1 MAVVGEASI
10 IIRPITAGFGSAV
23 QKDLDKMGGLAGK
36 AGSRAG
42 KQYGGAFGKAFGP
55 AGANIFKND
64 FLKRVESTGKAF
76 ANAQRAGMA
85 LGTALSVLVSAVGSV
100 LTAVVSLGA
109 SVAAAIPSIAA
120 LGGAL
125 ISVGVG
131 AIAAKLALGGVGAA
145 LSKYLKAQK
154 QGAKDTTAAQD
165 RVDDAYRR
173 FGEVV
178 ESNKEA
184 ILEADK
190 EIAESKKDATEAQRE
205 YNLAL
210 EEANET
216 LQQLGFDAEDAALAE
231 KKAALEL
238 EKARETLQ
246 RAQDLPPNSRA
257 RKEAE
262 LAYAEAELNL
272 RKAKDRNG
280 DLAKE
285 QERLAKT
292 GPEGVEAVIEAS
304 QRLADANQNVLDA
317 EDAKN
322 KKIIDGARKEADA
335 LREIERAER
344 DLKKAKEGG
353 IDDPLEG
360 LNEFQKDFV
369 KFLAGLKPKIDE
381 IKKAASE
388 AFLPKLTTAIQ
399 LLADKAFPIITTG
412 VGQVGDALGNASIE
426 IAKAITESGNLKDLA
441 TLFENSATNIEILGR
456 IIGNVWGIFLSV
468 AKAIQP
474 LTERFLKF
482 LEGATKKYEEY
493 LDTPAG
499 AKALEDFFNTAG
511 DVAAEIGQVFKEA
524 FGALGVIIK
533 ANVGPG
539 TGGQF
544 LLDWLEGSLKGFKD
558 FGKTIEGQKELKE
571 FFLNSSKNAASA
583 LEAIG
588 GFFKEILKAGADP
601 NVGKAFE
608 ILKGG
613 TDAFGSILTKSNEAG
628 PALATLFVN
637 ILKIIDL
644 LTDSGQLKTFFDTLN
659 VAATAVKNI
668 LENDFVAAVMKVLGP
683 IAGFALA
690 MGGLKIVFFAL
701 GRYLAFIFIT
711 TFNVLA
717 GAVTVLTTV
726 FGILRTAV
734 TLMSTAFAK
743 LTTVLLANPIALIV
757 LAIVALVAI
766 FVTLYKKNEAFR
778 EIVDKVFTF
787 VKNFIGEAID
797 AVVGYFKMLAE
808 VGAKVWDFILDALK
822 LVWGFVE
829 DYFKAIFGFWKAIV
843 EIIIGIGLIIWDF
856 LFDKI
861 KAVWELVS
869 GWWNNTILPFITGI
883 VTKVAEFGAK
893 IWNWIYD
900 KISAVWTT
908 VSGFFTNTIFPF
920 VGTIVTTV
928 KTKAGAIWDFISG
941 GISAI
946 WGKVTGYF
954 TDTIYPFISGIGAK
968 IAGFAKGMWDGLK
981 NGLESVVNFIIR
993 GVNLIIKG
1001 INLLIKA
1008 ANAVKIG
1015 DDIKEIRDILPVN
1028 FAKGGIVPATPG
1040 GVLARIG
1047 EAGRAERVE
1056 PLDPDGLSKRDKAMI
1071 QMLSGGAGGGTT
1083 INVYPSQGMNE
1094 SELAEIVSRKI
1105 AFAMRKGAA

>member
-10 IIRPITAGFGSAV
+10 IIRPITAGFAGAV
-23 QKDLDKMGGLAGK
+23 KKDLDRVGGLAGG

-42 KQYGGAFGKAFGP
+42 KQFGGAFGKAFGP
-55 AGANIFKND
+55 TGRNIFSND
-64 FLKRVESTGKAF
+64 QIGKAMATGKAF
-76 ANAQRAGMA
+76 SALQRSGMTLQTAFSALAGGA
-85 LGTALSVLVSAVGSV
+85 GAVIS
-100 LTAVVSLGA
+100 AVVSLGA
-109 SVAAAIPSIAA
+109 SAAAAAPSLLV
-120 LGGAL
+120 LG
-125 ISVGVG
+125 SVLVSVAVG

-154 QGAKDTTAAQD
+154 KGAKDTTAADD
-165 RVDDAYRR
+165 RIEDAYRR
-173 FGEVV
+173 RLEVI
-178 ESNKEA
+178 ERNKEA
-184 ILEADK
+184 ILEADA
-190 EIAESKKDATEAQRE
+190 EIAKATKEVEEAQLD
-205 YNLAL
+205 YNKAL

-238 EKARETLQ
+238 EKAREGLQ

-292 GPEGVEAVIEAS
+292 GPAGVEGVIKAS
-304 QRLADANQNVLDA
+304 EKLADAAAAVEDA
-317 EDAKN
+317 EMAKN
-322 KKIIDGARKEADA
+322 KTIIEGARAQADA
-335 LREIERAER
+335 QRELDRAKR
-344 DLKKAKEGG
+344 DKKKSAAE
-353 IDDPLEG
+353 DDPLEG
-360 LNEFQKDFV
+360 LNESQKEFV
-369 KFLAGLKPKIDE
+369 KFLASLKPKIDE
-381 IKKAASE
+381 IKKAASD
-388 AFLPKLTTAIQ
+388 AFLPKLTEAIQ
-399 LLADKAFPIITTG
+399 LLADKAFPIITVG

-441 TLFENSATNIEILGR
+441 TLFENSAKNIESLGR
-456 IIGNVWGIFLSV
+456 IIGSVYGIFLSY
-468 AKAIQP
+468 AQALQP

-493 LDTPAG
+493 LDTPEG

-539 TGGQF
+539 SGGQF
-544 LLDWLEGSLKGFKD
+544 LLDWLESSLKGFKD
-558 FGKTIEGQKELKE
+558 FGKTVEGQKELKE

-583 LEAIG
+583 LGAVG
-588 GFFKEILKAGADP
+588 AFFKEILIAGADP
-601 NVGKAFE
+601 NVGKAFD

-613 TDAFGSILTKSNEAG
+613 SDAFGSILKKSNEAA
-628 PALATLFVN
+628 PSLATLVVN
-637 ILKIIDL
+637 IIKIVDL
-644 LTDSGQLKTFFDTLN
+644 LTDSGQMKTFFDTLN
-659 VAATAVKNI
+659 VAATIVRKI
-668 LENDFVAAVMKVLGP
+668 LENDVVQAIAKVLGP
-683 IAGFALA
+683 ITGFL
-690 MGGLKIVFFAL
+690 
-701 GRYLAFIFIT
+701 LAFGLIKIILIAVGNFILYVLILAFNTLATIFKVVSTAVKIFI
-711 TFNVLA
+711 
-717 GAVTVLTTV
+717 GV
-726 FGILRTAV
+726 FRAL
-734 TLMSTAFAK
+734 STA
-743 LTTVLLANPIALIV
+743 LMANPIGAIIL
-757 LAIVALVAI
+757 LIVALVAI
-766 FVTLYKKNEAFR
+766 FVLLYKKNEAFR

-787 VKNFIGEAID
+787 VKNFIGDAID
-797 AVVGYFKMLAE
+797 VVIGIFEKLAE
-808 VGAKVWDFILDALK
+808 IGAKVWDFILDALK
-822 LVWGFVE
+822 LVWSLVE
-829 DYFKAIFGFWKAIV
+829 GYFKLVFGFWKAIV

-869 GWWNNTILPFITGI
+869 GWWNDTILPFITAI

-908 VSGFFTNTIFPF
+908 VSGFFTTTIYPF
-920 VGTIVTTV
+920 VSNIVKNV
-928 KTKAGAIWDFISG
+928 KDKAGAIWDFISG
-941 GISAI
+941 GISTI

-954 TDTIYPFISGIGAK
+954 TNTIYPFISGIGAK
-968 IAGFAKGMWDGLK
+968 IAGLAKGMWDGLK
-981 NGLESVVNFIIR
+981 SGLESVVNFIIR

-1015 DDIKEIRDILPVN
+1015 DDIKEIKDILPVN
-1028 FAKGGIVPATPG
+1028 FAQGGIVPATPG

-1071 QMLSGGAGGGTT
+1071 QLLSGGAGGGTT

>member
-10 IIRPITAGFGSAV
+10 IIRPITTGFAGAV
-23 QKDLDKMGGLAGK
+23 KKDLDRVGGLAGS

-42 KQYGGAFGKAFGP
+42 KQFGGAFGKAFGP
-55 AGANIFKND
+55 NGAGIFSND
-64 FLKRVESTGKAF
+64 QIARAMSASKAF
-76 ANAQRAGMA
+76 GSLQRSGMT
-85 LGTALSVLVSAVGSV
+85 LQTTLSVLASGIGSV
-100 LTAVVSLGA
+100 ITAAVSLGA
-109 SVAAAIPSIAA
+109 SVAAAIPSVLA
-120 LGGAL
+120 LGSAL
-125 ISVGVG
+125 VSAGVG
-131 AIAAKLALGGVGAA
+131 AITAKLALGGVGAA

-154 QGAKDTTAAQD
+154 TGAKDTTAAQD

-184 ILEADK
+184 ILDANK
-190 EIAESKKDATEAQRE
+190 EITESTKDAEEAQRE

-210 EEANET
+210 EKANET

-231 KKAALEL
+231 RKAALEL

-285 QERLAKT
+285 QNRLAKT

-304 QRLADANQNVLDA
+304 QRLADANEKVLDA

-322 KKIIDGARKEADA
+322 KKIIEGARKEADA
-335 LREIERAER
+335 KREIERAER
-344 DLKKAKEGG
+344 DLKKAKDGG
-353 IDDPLEG
+353 VDDPLAG
-360 LNEFQKDFV
+360 LNESQKDFV
-369 KFLAGLKPKIDE
+369 KFLATLKPKVDE
-381 IKKAASE
+381 IKKAASD
-388 AFLPKLTTAIQ
+388 AFLPKLTEGITLVA
-399 LLADKAFPIITTG
+399 KEAFPVIETG
-412 VGQVGDALGNASIE
+412 VAKVGDALGDASIS
-426 IAKAITESGNLKDLA
+426 IAKAITDAGNLKDLA
-441 TLFENSATNIEILGR
+441 TVFENSATNIRTLGD
-456 IIGNVWGIFLSV
+456 IVGNVYGIILSTLV
-468 AKAIQP
+468 ALQP
-474 LTERFLKF
+474 VTEKF
-482 LEGATKKYEEY
+482 LGWLEKVTEDFETS
-493 LDTPAG
+493 LDTEEG
-499 AKALEDFFNTAG
+499 KKKLEEFFNTAG
-511 DVAAEIGQVFKEA
+511 EVAAEIGEVFKEA
-524 FGALGVIIK
+524 FGALGVVIK

-544 LLDWLEGSLKGFKD
+544 LLDWLEDSLKAFKD
-558 FGKTIEGQKELKE
+558 FGKTVEGQKELKD
-571 FFLNSSKNAASA
+571 FFLNSSKNATSA
-583 LEAIG
+583 LEAVG

-601 NVGKAFE
+601 NVGKSFE

-613 TDAFGSILTKSNEAG
+613 TDAFGSILEKSNAAG
-628 PALATLFVN
+628 PALASLVVN
-637 ILKIIDL
+637 IIKIIDL
-644 LTDSGQLKTFFDTLN
+644 VTDSGQMQTFFETLN
-659 VAATAVKNI
+659 VAATVLRKI
-668 LENDFVAAVMKVLGP
+668 LENDVVQAIAKVLGP
-683 IAGFALA
+683 ITGFL
-690 MGGLKIVFFAL
+690 
-701 GRYLAFIFIT
+701 LAFGLIKAILIAAAYVIGGILIAAFNALVTIFGILST
-711 TFNVLA
+711 
-717 GAVTVLTTV
+717 AVKVFTTV
-726 FGILRTAV
+726 FRL
-734 TLMSTAFAK
+734 LSTA
-743 LTTVLLANPIALIV
+743 LMANPIGAIV

-766 FVTLYKKNEAFR
+766 FVVLYKKNEAFR

-808 VGAKVWDFILDALK
+808 IGAKVWDFILDALK
-822 LVWGFVE
+822 FVWGLVE
-829 DYFKAIFGFWKAIV
+829 GYFKLVFGFWKAIV
-843 EIIIGIGLIIWDF
+843 ETIIGLGLIIWDF

-869 GWWNNTILPFITGI
+869 GWWNDTILPFITEI

-893 IWNWIYD
+893 IWSWIYD
-900 KISAVWTT
+900 KIMAVWTT
-908 VSGFFTNTIFPF
+908 VKGFWDTTIYPF
-920 VGTIVTTV
+920 VSGIVSTV

-941 GISAI
+941 TISGV
-946 WGKVTGYF
+946 WTKVTDFF
-954 TDTIYPFISGIGAK
+954 TKTIYPFISGIGAK

-1015 DDIKEIRDILPVN
+1015 DDIKEIKDILPVN

-1040 GVLARIG
+1040 GMLARIG

-1071 QMLSGGAGGGTT
+1071 QLLSGGGAGGGTT

>member
-1 MAVVGEASI
+1 VAVVGEASI
-10 IIRPITAGFGSAV
+10 IIRPITTGFAGAV
-23 QKDLDKMGGLAGK
+23 KKDLDRVGGLAGS
-36 AGSRAG
+36 AGARAG
-42 KQYGGAFGKAFGP
+42 KQFGGAFGKAFGP
-55 AGANIFKND
+55 NGAGIFSND
-64 FLKRVESTGKAF
+64 QIAKAMSASKAF
-76 ANAQRAGMA
+76 GSLQRTGMT
-85 LGTALSVLVSAVGSV
+85 LQTTLSVLASGLGSV
-100 LTAVVSLGA
+100 ITAAVSLGA
-109 SVAAAIPSIAA
+109 SFAAAIPSVAA
-120 LGGAL
+120 LGAAL
-125 ISVGVG
+125 VSVGIG
-131 AIAAKLALGGVGAA
+131 AITAKLALGGVGAA

-154 QGAKDTTAAQD
+154 KGAKDTTAAQD

-184 ILEADK
+184 IVEANK
-190 EIAESKKDATEAQRE
+190 EIVESTKDATEAQRE
-205 YNLAL
+205 YDLAL
-210 EEANET
+210 EKASET
-216 LQQLGFDAEDAALAE
+216 IQQLGFDAEDAALAE
-231 KKAALEL
+231 KKAGLEL
-238 EKARETLQ
+238 EKAREALQ

-272 RKAKDRNG
+272 RKAKDRNS

-285 QERLAKT
+285 QDRLAKT
-292 GPEGVEAVIEAS
+292 GPEGVEAVVEAS
-304 QRLADANQNVLDA
+304 QRLADANQKVLDA

-335 LREIERAER
+335 KREIERAER

-353 IDDPLEG
+353 ADDPLEG
-360 LNEFQKDFV
+360 LNESQKDFV
-369 KFLAGLKPKIDE
+369 KFLAGLKPKIDA
-381 IKKAASE
+381 IKKAASD

-441 TLFENSATNIEILGR
+441 TLFENAATNIEIIGR
-456 IIGNVWGIFLSV
+456 IIGNVWGIFLSA
-468 AKAIQP
+468 AKAAQP
-474 LTERFLKF
+474 VTERFLKF

-493 LDTPAG
+493 LDTPEG
-499 AKALEDFFNTAG
+499 AKALEDFFTTAG
-511 DVAAEIGQVFKEA
+511 NVAAEIGQVFKEA

-544 LLDWLEGSLKGFKD
+544 LLDWLQDSLKGFKD
-558 FGKTIEGQKELKE
+558 FGKTVEGQKELKD

-583 LEAIG
+583 LEAVG

-601 NVGKAFE
+601 NVGKSFE

-613 TDAFGSILTKSNEAG
+613 TDAFGSILEKSNAAG
-628 PALATLFVN
+628 PALASLVVN
-637 ILKIIDL
+637 IIKIIDL
-644 LTDSGQLKTFFDTLN
+644 VTDSGQMQTFFETLN
-659 VAATAVKNI
+659 VAATVLRKI
-668 LENDFVAAVMKVLGP
+668 LENDVVQAIAKVLGP
-683 IAGFALA
+683 ITGFL
-690 MGGLKIVFFAL
+690 
-701 GRYLAFIFIT
+701 LAFGLIKALFIAAAYVIGGIVIAAFNALVTIFGILST
-711 TFNVLA
+711 
-717 GAVTVLTTV
+717 AVKVFTTV
-726 FGILRTAV
+726 FR
-734 TLMSTAFAK
+734 
-743 LTTVLLANPIALIV
+743 LLSAALVANPIAAVV
-757 LAIVALVAI
+757 LAIVALIAI

-778 EIVDKVFTF
+778 ELVDKVWDAI
-787 VKNFIGEAID
+787 KNAIGAAFEVIKD
-797 AVVGYFKMLAE
+797 IFGKIAE
-808 VGAKVWDFILDALK
+808 IGMKIWDFFLDALK
-822 LVWGFVE
+822 VVWGLVE
-829 DYFKAIFGFWKAIV
+829 GYFKLVFGFWKAIV
-843 EIIIGIGLIIWDF
+843 ETIIGLGLIIWDF

-869 GWWNNTILPFITGI
+869 GWWNETILPFITGI
-883 VTKVAEFGAK
+883 VETVAEFGAM
-893 IWNWIYD
+893 IWDWIYD
-900 KISAVWTT
+900 KIMAVWNTVKGFWDNT
-908 VSGFFTNTIFPF
+908 IYPFVSG
-920 VGTIVTTV
+920 IVKNV
-928 KTKAGAIWDFISG
+928 KDKAGAIWDFISG
-941 GISAI
+941 TISGV
-946 WGKVTGYF
+946 WTKVTDFF
-954 TDTIYPFISGIGAK
+954 TKTIYPFISGIGANISK
-968 IAGFAKGMWDGLK
+968 FAKGMWDGLK

-1015 DDIKEIRDILPVN
+1015 DDIKEIKEILPVN

>member
-85 LGTALSVLVSAVGSV
+85 LGTALSVLVSGVGSV
-100 LTAVVSLGA
+100 LTAIVSLGA
-109 SVAAAIPSIAA
+109 SVAAAIPSVLA
-120 LGGAL
+120 LGSAL
-125 ISVGVG
+125 VSVGVG
-131 AIAAKLALGGVGAA
+131 AITAKLALGGVGAA

-154 QGAKDTTAAQD
+154 KGAKDTTAAQD

-184 ILEADK
+184 IVEANK
-190 EIAESKKDATEAQRE
+190 EIVESTKDATEAQRE
-205 YNLAL
+205 YDLAL
-210 EEANET
+210 EKASET
-216 LQQLGFDAEDAALAE
+216 IQQLGFDAEDAALAE

-272 RKAKDRNG
+272 RKAKDSNS

-285 QERLAKT
+285 QMRLAKT

-335 LREIERAER
+335 KREIQRAER
-344 DLKKAKEGG
+344 DLKKAQEGG

-360 LNEFQKDFV
+360 LNESQKEFV
-369 KFLAGLKPKIDE
+369 KFLASLKPKIDA
-381 IKKAASE
+381 IKKAASD
-388 AFLPKLTTAIQ
+388 AFLPKLTEAIKIV
-399 LLADKAFPIITTG
+399 AKEAFPVIETG
-412 VGQVGDALGNASIE
+412 VGKVGDALGNASIT

-441 TLFENSATNIEILGR
+441 TLFENAATNIELLGR
-456 IIGNVWGIFLSV
+456 IIGNVWGIFLSY
-468 AKAIQP
+468 AKALQP
-474 LTERFLKF
+474 LTERFLKY
-482 LEGATKKYEEY
+482 LDGATKKYEEY
-493 LDTPAG
+493 LDTPEG

-544 LLDWLEGSLKGFKD
+544 LLDWLQDSLKGFKD
-558 FGKTIEGQKELKE
+558 FGKTVEGQKELKE

-583 LEAIG
+583 LESIG

-613 TDAFGSILTKSNEAG
+613 TDAFGSILTKSNAAG
-628 PALATLFVN
+628 PALAELTVN
-637 ILKIIDL
+637 VIKIIDL
-644 LTDSGQLKTFFDTLN
+644 LTDSNQIKTFLDTLN
-659 VAATAVKNI
+659 VAATAVKKV

-690 MGGLKIVFFAL
+690 IGGLKIILFAV
-701 GRYLAFIFIT
+701 GRYMAFVLIT
-711 TFNVLA
+711 TFNFFA

-726 FGILRTAV
+726 FNILRTAV
-734 TLMSTAFAK
+734 TLMTTAFRALSTA
-743 LTTVLLANPIALIV
+743 LLANPIALIV

-766 FVTLYKKNEAFR
+766 FVVLYKKNEAFR

-787 VKNFIGEAID
+787 VKNFIGDAID
-797 AVVGYFKMLAE
+797 VVIGIFKKLAE
-808 VGAKVWDFILDALK
+808 IGEKVWDFFLDALK
-822 LVWGFVE
+822 FVWGLVE
-829 DYFKAIFGFWKAIV
+829 GYFKLVFGFWKAIV
-843 EIIIGIGLIIWDF
+843 ETIIGLGLIIWDF

-869 GWWNNTILPFITGI
+869 GWWNDTILPFITGI

-893 IWNWIYD
+893 IWDWISD
-900 KISAVWTT
+900 KIIAVWTT
-908 VSGFFTNTIFPF
+908 VKGFWDGTIYPF
-920 VGTIVTTV
+920 VSGIVKNV
-928 KTKAGAIWDFISG
+928 KDKAGAIWDFISG
-941 GISAI
+941 GISAA
-946 WGKVTGYF
+946 WNKVSSFF
-954 TDTIYPFISGIGAK
+954 TTTIYPFITGIKAK
-968 IAGFAKGMWDGLK
+968 ITSLATGLWDGLK
-981 NGLESVVNFIIR
+981 SGLSGVVNFIIDR
-993 GVNLIIKG
+993 LNNVIDGLNWAIRQ
-1001 INLLIKA
+1001 
-1008 ANAVKIG
+1008 ANKVKIG
-1015 DDIKEIRDILPVN
+1015 KDIDQLQKIPPIAL
-1028 FAKGGIVPATPG
+1028 AMGGIVPATPG
-1040 GVLARIG
+1040 GMLARIG

-1071 QMLSGGAGGGTT
+1071 QLLSGGAGGGTT

>member
-10 IIRPITAGFGSAV
+10 IIRPITTGFAGAV
-23 QKDLDKMGGLAGK
+23 KKDLDRVGGLAGS
-36 AGSRAG
+36 AGTRAG
-42 KQYGGAFGKAFGP
+42 KTFGGAFGKAFGP
-55 AGANIFKND
+55 TGANIFSND
-64 FLKRVESTGKAF
+64 QIGKALATGKAF
-76 ANAQRAGMA
+76 ASLQRTGMT
-85 LGTALSVLVSAVGSV
+85 LQTTLSVLVSGLGSV
-100 LTAVVSLGA
+100 ITAAVSLGA
-109 SVAAAIPSIAA
+109 SFAAAIPSVAA
-120 LGGAL
+120 LGAAL
-125 ISVGVG
+125 VSVGVG
-131 AIAAKLALGGVGAA
+131 AITAKLALGGVGQA

-154 QGAKDTTAAQD
+154 KGAKDTTAAQD

-184 ILEADK
+184 IVEANK
-190 EIAESKKDATEAQRE
+190 EIVESTKDATEAQRE
-205 YNLAL
+205 YDLAL
-210 EEANET
+210 EKASET
-216 LQQLGFDAEDAALAE
+216 IQQLGFDAEDAALAE
-231 KKAALEL
+231 KKAGLEL
-238 EKARETLQ
+238 EKAREALQ

-285 QERLAKT
+285 QDRLAKT
-292 GPEGVEAVIEAS
+292 GPAGVESVIEAS
-304 QRLADANQNVLDA
+304 QRLADANQKVLDA

-335 LREIERAER
+335 KREIERAER
-344 DLKKAKEGG
+344 DLKKAQEGG
-353 IDDPLEG
+353 AEDPLEG
-360 LNEFQKDFV
+360 LNESQKAFV
-369 KFLAGLKPKIDE
+369 KFLASLKPKIDA
-381 IKKAASE
+381 IKKAASD

-441 TLFENSATNIEILGR
+441 TLFENSAKNIESLGR
-456 IIGNVWGIFLSV
+456 IIGNVWGIFLSA
-468 AKAIQP
+468 AKAAQP
-474 LTERFLKF
+474 LTERFLKY

-493 LDTPAG
+493 LDTPEG

-511 DVAAEIGQVFKEA
+511 DVAKEIGDVFREA

-544 LLDWLEGSLKGFKD
+544 LLDWLEGSLKAFKD
-558 FGKTIEGQKELKE
+558 FGKTVEGQQELKE

-583 LEAIG
+583 LGAVG

-613 TDAFGSILTKSNEAG
+613 TDAFGSILTKSNAAG
-628 PALATLFVN
+628 PALAELTVN
-637 ILKIIDL
+637 IIKIIDL
-644 LTDSGQLKTFFDTLN
+644 LTDSGQIKTFFDTLN
-659 VAATAVKNI
+659 VAATIVRKI
-668 LENDFVAAVMKVLGP
+668 LENDVVQAIAKVLGP
-683 IAGFALA
+683 ITGFVLAFGLIKAILIAVGQFILFILISAFNALA
-690 MGGLKIVFFAL
+690 TIFGIVTKAVQ
-701 GRYLAFIFIT
+701 IF
-711 TFNVLA
+711 
-717 GAVTVLTTV
+717 TTV
-726 FGILRTAV
+726 FR
-734 TLMSTAFAK
+734 
-743 LTTVLLANPIALIV
+743 LLSAALIANPIAAVV

-778 EIVDKVFTF
+778 ELVDKVWAAIKDAIGSAFE
-787 VKNFIGEAID
+787 FIKDVFG
-797 AVVGYFKMLAE
+797 KLAE
-808 VGAKVWDFILDALK
+808 IGMKVWDFFLDALK
-822 LVWGFVE
+822 VVWGLVE
-829 DYFKAIFGFWKAIV
+829 GYFKLVFGFWKAIV

-869 GWWNNTILPFITGI
+869 GWWNDTIVPFITAIITKI
-883 VTKVAEFGAK
+883 VEIGAK
-893 IWNWIYD
+893 IWDWIYD
-900 KISAVWTT
+900 KIMAVWTT
-908 VSGFFTNTIFPF
+908 VKGFWDTTIYPF
-920 VGTIVTTV
+920 VSGIVNAV
-928 KTKAGAIWDFISG
+928 KTRAGAIWDFISG
-941 GISAI
+941 TISGVWA
-946 WGKVTGYF
+946 KVTGFF
-954 TDTIYPFISGIGAK
+954 TNTIYPFISGIGAN
-968 IAGFAKGMWDGLK
+968 IAKFAKGMWDGLK

-1001 INLLIKA
+1001 INLLIRA
-1008 ANAVKIG
+1008 ANRVKIG
-1015 DDIKEIRDILPVN
+1015 SDIKEISEILPVN

-1040 GVLARIG
+1040 GMLARIG

>member
-10 IIRPITAGFGSAV
+10 IIRPITAGFAGAV
-23 QKDLDKMGGLAGK
+23 KRDLDRVGGLAGG

-42 KQYGGAFGKAFGP
+42 KQFGGAFGKAFGP
-55 AGANIFKND
+55 TGKNIFSNEQIGKAMA
-64 FLKRVESTGKAF
+64 TGKAF
-76 ANAQRAGMA
+76 ATLQRSGMTLQTAFSALAGG
-85 LGTALSVLVSAVGSV
+85 LGAVITS
-100 LTAVVSLGA
+100 VVSLGA
-109 SVAAAIPSIAA
+109 SAAAAAPSLLV
-120 LGGAL
+120 LGSTLVSVAIGA
-125 ISVGVG
+125 V
-131 AIAAKLALGGVGAA
+131 AAKLALGGVGAA
-145 LSKYLKAQK
+145 LGKYLKAQK
-154 QGAKDTTAAQD
+154 KGAKDTTAADD
-165 RVDDAYRR
+165 RIEDAYRR
-173 FGEVV
+173 RLEVI
-178 ESNKEA
+178 EKNKEA
-184 ILEADK
+184 ILEADA
-190 EIAESKKDATEAQRE
+190 EIAKATKEVEEAQLD
-205 YNLAL
+205 YNKAL

-216 LQQLGFDAEDAALAE
+216 IQQLGFDAEDAALAE

-292 GPEGVEAVIEAS
+292 GPEGVEGVIRAS
-304 QRLADANQNVLDA
+304 EKLADAAAAVEDA
-317 EDAKN
+317 EMAKN
-322 KKIIDGARKEADA
+322 KTIIEGARAQADA
-335 LREIERAER
+335 QRELDRAKR
-344 DLKKAKEGG
+344 DKKKSAAE
-353 IDDPLEG
+353 DDPLEG
-360 LNEFQKDFV
+360 LNESQKEFV
-369 KFLAGLKPKIDE
+369 KFLASLKPKVDA
-381 IKKAASE
+381 IKKAASD
-388 AFLPKLTTAIQ
+388 AFLPKLTEGITLVA
-399 LLADKAFPIITTG
+399 KEAFPVIETG
-412 VGQVGDALGNASIE
+412 VAKVGDALGDASIS
-426 IAKAITESGNLKDLA
+426 IAKAITDAGNLKDLA
-441 TLFENSATNIEILGR
+441 TVFENSATNIRTLGD
-456 IIGNVWGIFLSV
+456 IVGNVYGIILSTLV
-468 AKAIQP
+468 ALQP
-474 LTERFLKF
+474 VTEKF
-482 LEGATKKYEEY
+482 LGWLEKVTEDFETS
-493 LDTPAG
+493 LDTEEG
-499 AKALEDFFNTAG
+499 KKKLEEFFNTAG
-511 DVAAEIGQVFKEA
+511 EVAAEIGEVFKEA
-524 FGALGVIIK
+524 FGALGVVIK

-544 LLDWLEGSLKGFKD
+544 LLDWLESGLKDFKE
-558 FGKTIEGQKELKE
+558 FGKTVEGQQELKE

-583 LEAIG
+583 LGAVG
-588 GFFKEILKAGADP
+588 AFFKEILKAGADP
-601 NVGKAFE
+601 NVGKAFD

-613 TDAFGSILTKSNEAG
+613 SDAFGNILRKSNEAA
-628 PALATLFVN
+628 PSLAALVVN
-637 ILKIIDL
+637 IIKIIDL
-644 LTDSGQLKTFFDTLN
+644 LTDSGQMKTFFDTLN
-659 VAATAVKNI
+659 VAATIVRKI
-668 LENDFVAAVMKVLGP
+668 LENDVVAAIAKVLGP
-683 IAGFALA
+683 ITGFLLAFGLIKIILVAVGNFILYVLILAFNALA
-690 MGGLKIVFFAL
+690 TIFTVVSTAVK
-701 GRYLAFIFIT
+701 IFI
-711 TFNVLA
+711 
-717 GAVTVLTTV
+717 GV
-726 FGILRTAV
+726 FRAL
-734 TLMSTAFAK
+734 STA
-743 LTTVLLANPIALIV
+743 LMANPIGAIIL
-757 LAIVALVAI
+757 LIVALVAI

-787 VKNFIGEAID
+787 VKEFIGDAID
-797 AVVGYFKMLAE
+797 VVIGIFKKLAE
-808 VGAKVWDFILDALK
+808 IGEKVWDFILDALK
-822 LVWGFVE
+822 FVWGLVE
-829 DYFKAIFGFWKAIV
+829 GYFKLVYGFWKAIV

-869 GWWNNTILPFITGI
+869 GWWNDTILPFITGI

-908 VSGFFTNTIFPF
+908 VSDFFTKTIFPF
-920 VGTIVTTV
+920 VGGIVKNV
-928 KTKAGAIWDFISG
+928 KDKAGAIWDFISG
-941 GISAI
+941 TISGV
-946 WGKVTGYF
+946 WTKVTDFF
-954 TDTIYPFISGIGAK
+954 TKTIYPFISGIGAK
-968 IAGFAKGMWDGLK
+968 ISGFAKGMWDGLK

-1015 DDIKEIRDILPVN
+1015 DDIKEIKDILPVN

-1047 EAGRAERVE
+1047 EAGRSERVE

>member
-10 IIRPITAGFGSAV
+10 IIRPITTGFAGAV
-23 QKDLDKMGGLAGK
+23 KKDLDRVGGLAGS
-36 AGSRAG
+36 AGARAG
-42 KQYGGAFGKAFGP
+42 KTFGGAFGKAFGP
-55 AGANIFKND
+55 DGAKIFDND
-64 FLKRVESTGKAF
+64 QIGKALAVGKAF
-76 ANAQRAGMA
+76 ASLQRTGMT
-85 LGTALSVLVSAVGSV
+85 LQTTLSVLVSGLGSV
-100 LTAVVSLGA
+100 ITAAVSLGA
-109 SVAAAIPSIAA
+109 SFAAAIPSVAA
-120 LGGAL
+120 LGAAL
-125 ISVGVG
+125 VSVGIG
-131 AIAAKLALGGVGAA
+131 AITAKLALGGVGAA

-154 QGAKDTTAAQD
+154 TGAKDTTAAQD

-184 ILEADK
+184 ILEANK
-190 EIAESKKDATEAQRE
+190 EIAESTKDAEEAQRE

-210 EEANET
+210 EAANEEI
-216 LQQLGFDAEDAALAE
+216 QQLGFDAEDAALAE

-285 QERLAKT
+285 QTRLAQT
-292 GPEGVEAVIEAS
+292 GPAGTEKVIEAS
-304 QRLADANQNVLDA
+304 QRLADANQKVLDA

-322 KKIIDGARKEADA
+322 KKIIEGARKEADA
-335 LREIERAER
+335 KREIERAER

-360 LNEFQKDFV
+360 LNDFQKDFV
-369 KFLAGLKPKIDE
+369 KFLASLKPKIDE

-388 AFLPKLTTAIQ
+388 AFLPKLQTAIQ

-412 VGQVGDALGNASIE
+412 VGQVGDALGNASIT

-441 TLFENSATNIEILGR
+441 TLFENAATNIEIIGR
-456 IIGNVWGIFLSV
+456 IIGNVWGIFLSA
-468 AKAIQP
+468 AKAAQP
-474 LTERFLKF
+474 VTERFLKF
-482 LEGATKKYEEY
+482 LDGATKKYEEY

-499 AKALEDFFNTAG
+499 AKALEDFFTTAG
-511 DVAAEIGQVFKEA
+511 NVAAEIGQVFKEA

-544 LLDWLEGSLKGFKD
+544 LLDWLEGSLKAFKD
-558 FGKTIEGQKELKE
+558 FGKTVEGQQELKE

-583 LEAIG
+583 LGAVG
-588 GFFKEILKAGADP
+588 AFFKEILKAGADP
-601 NVGKAFE
+601 NVGKAFD

-613 TDAFGSILTKSNEAG
+613 ADAFGNILTKSNAAG
-628 PALATLFVN
+628 PALAELTVN
-637 ILKIIDL
+637 VIKIIDL
-644 LTDSGQLKTFFDTLN
+644 LTDSGQMKTFFDTLN
-659 VAATAVKNI
+659 VAATIVRKI
-668 LENDFVAAVMKVLGP
+668 LENDVVQAIAKVLGP
-683 IAGFALA
+683 ITGFLLAFGLIKAILIGVGQFILFILIQAFNALA
-690 MGGLKIVFFAL
+690 VIFGVVSNAVKVF
-701 GRYLAFIFIT
+701 
-711 TFNVLA
+711 
-717 GAVTVLTTV
+717 
-726 FGILRTAV
+726 TAV
-734 TLMSTAFAK
+734 FK
-743 LTTVLLANPIALIV
+743 LLSAALINNPFALIV

-778 EIVDKVFTF
+778 ELVDKVWAA
-787 VKNFIGEAID
+787 VKDAIGSAFEVIK
-797 AVVGYFKMLAE
+797 GIFEKLAE
-808 VGAKVWDFILDALK
+808 IGMKVWDFFLDALK
-822 LVWGFVE
+822 LVWGLVE

-843 EIIIGIGLIIWDF
+843 EIIIGIGLIVWDF

-869 GWWNNTILPFITGI
+869 GWWNDTILPFITAI

-893 IWNWIYD
+893 IWSWIYD
-900 KISAVWTT
+900 KIMAVWTT
-908 VSGFFTNTIFPF
+908 VKGYWDTTIYPF
-920 VGTIVTTV
+920 VSGIVNTV

-941 GISAI
+941 GISAA
-946 WGKVTGYF
+946 WNKVSSFF
-954 TDTIYPFISGIGAK
+954 TDTIYPFITGIKAK
-968 IAGFAKGMWDGLK
+968 ITGLAAGLWDGLK
-981 NGLESVVNFIIR
+981 SGLSGVVNFIIDR
-993 GVNLIIKG
+993 LNNVIDG
-1001 INLLIKA
+1001 INWAIRQ
-1008 ANAVKIG
+1008 ANKVKIG
-1015 DDIKEIRDILPVN
+1015 KDIEQLSKIPPIAL
-1028 FAKGGIVPATPG
+1028 ATGGIVPATPG
-1040 GVLARIG
+1040 GMLARIG

>member
-1 MAVVGEASI
+1 VAVVGEASI
-10 IIRPITAGFGSAV
+10 IIRPITTGFAGAV
-23 QKDLDKMGGLAGK
+23 KKDLDRVGGLAGS
-36 AGSRAG
+36 AGTRAG
-42 KQYGGAFGKAFGP
+42 KTFGGAFGKAFGP
-55 AGANIFKND
+55 TGANIFSND
-64 FLKRVESTGKAF
+64 QIGKALATGKAF
-76 ANAQRAGMA
+76 ASLQRTGMT
-85 LGTALSVLVSAVGSV
+85 LQTTLSVLVSGLGSV
-100 LTAVVSLGA
+100 ITAAVSLGA
-109 SVAAAIPSIAA
+109 SFAAAIPSVAA
-120 LGGAL
+120 LGAAL
-125 ISVGVG
+125 VSVGVG
-131 AIAAKLALGGVGAA
+131 AITAKLALGGVGQA

-154 QGAKDTTAAQD
+154 KGAKDTTAAQD

-184 ILEADK
+184 IVEANK
-190 EIAESKKDATEAQRE
+190 EIVESTKDATEAQRE
-205 YNLAL
+205 YDLAL
-210 EEANET
+210 EKASET
-216 LQQLGFDAEDAALAE
+216 IQQLGFDAEDAALAE
-231 KKAALEL
+231 KKAGLEL
-238 EKARETLQ
+238 EKAREALQ

-285 QERLAKT
+285 QDRLAKT
-292 GPEGVEAVIEAS
+292 GPAGVESVIEAS
-304 QRLADANQNVLDA
+304 QRLADANQKVLDA

-335 LREIERAER
+335 KREIERAER
-344 DLKKAKEGG
+344 DLKKAQEGG
-353 IDDPLEG
+353 AEDPLEG
-360 LNEFQKDFV
+360 LNESQKAFV
-369 KFLAGLKPKIDE
+369 KFLASLKPKIDA
-381 IKKAASE
+381 IKKAASD

-441 TLFENSATNIEILGR
+441 TLFENAATNIELLGR
-456 IIGNVWGIFLSV
+456 IIGNVWGIFLSY
-468 AKAIQP
+468 AKALQP
-474 LTERFLKF
+474 LTERFLKY
-482 LEGATKKYEEY
+482 LDGATKKYEEY
-493 LDTPAG
+493 LDTPEG

-544 LLDWLEGSLKGFKD
+544 LLDWLEGSLKGFKE
-558 FGKTIEGQKELKE
+558 FGKTVEGQKELKE

-583 LEAIG
+583 LEAVG

-601 NVGKAFE
+601 NVGKSFE

-613 TDAFGSILTKSNEAG
+613 TDAFGSILEKSNAAG
-628 PALATLFVN
+628 PALAELTVN
-637 ILKIIDL
+637 IIKIIDL
-644 LTDSGQLKTFFDTLN
+644 VTDSGQMQTFFETLN
-659 VAATAVKNI
+659 IAATVLRKI
-668 LENDFVAAVMKVLGP
+668 LENDVVQAIAKVLGP
-683 IAGFALA
+683 ITGFL
-690 MGGLKIVFFAL
+690 
-701 GRYLAFIFIT
+701 LAFGLIKALFIAAAYVIGGIVIAAFNALVTIFGILST
-711 TFNVLA
+711 
-717 GAVTVLTTV
+717 AVKVFTTV
-726 FGILRTAV
+726 FRLLSA
-734 TLMSTAFAK
+734 AFM
-743 LTTVLLANPIALIV
+743 ANPIAAVILI
-757 LAIVALVAI
+757 IVGLVAI

-778 EIVDKVFTF
+778 ELVDKVWDAI
-787 VKNFIGEAID
+787 KNAIGAAFEVIKD
-797 AVVGYFKMLAE
+797 IFGKIAE
-808 VGAKVWDFILDALK
+808 IGMKIWDFFLDALK
-822 LVWGFVE
+822 LVWGLVE

-869 GWWNNTILPFITGI
+869 GWWNDTILPFITAI

-908 VSGFFTNTIFPF
+908 VSDFFTKTIFPF
-920 VGTIVTTV
+920 VGGIVKNV
-928 KTKAGAIWDFISG
+928 KDKAGAIWDFISG
-941 GISAI
+941 TISGVWA
-946 WGKVTGYF
+946 KVTGFF
-954 TDTIYPFISGIGAK
+954 TNTIYPFISGIGAK
-968 IAGFAKGMWDGLK
+968 ISGFAKGMWDGLK

-1015 DDIKEIRDILPVN
+1015 DDIKEIKDILPVN

-1040 GVLARIG
+1040 GMLARIG

>member
-1 MAVVGEASI
+1 
-10 IIRPITAGFGSAV
+10 
-23 QKDLDKMGGLAGK
+23 MGGLAGK

-85 LGTALSVLVSAVGSV
+85 LGTALSVLVSGVGSV
-100 LTAVVSLGA
+100 LTAIVSLGA
-109 SVAAAIPSIAA
+109 SVAAAIPSVLA
-120 LGGAL
+120 LGSAL
-125 ISVGVG
+125 VSVGVG
-131 AIAAKLALGGVGAA
+131 AITAKLALGGVGAA

-154 QGAKDTTAAQD
+154 KGAKDTTAAQD

-184 ILEADK
+184 IVEANK
-190 EIAESKKDATEAQRE
+190 EIVESTKDATEAQRE
-205 YNLAL
+205 YDLAL
-210 EEANET
+210 EKASET
-216 LQQLGFDAEDAALAE
+216 IQQLGFDAEDAALAE

-272 RKAKDRNG
+272 RKAKDSNS

-285 QERLAKT
+285 QMRLAKT

-335 LREIERAER
+335 KREIQRAER
-344 DLKKAKEGG
+344 DLKKAQEGG

-360 LNEFQKDFV
+360 LNESQKEFV
-369 KFLAGLKPKIDE
+369 KFLASLKPKIDA
-381 IKKAASE
+381 IKKAASD
-388 AFLPKLTTAIQ
+388 AFLPKLTEAIKIV
-399 LLADKAFPIITTG
+399 AKEAFPVIETG
-412 VGQVGDALGNASIE
+412 VGKVGDALGNASIT

-441 TLFENSATNIEILGR
+441 TLFENAATNIELLGR
-456 IIGNVWGIFLSV
+456 IIGNVWGIFLSY
-468 AKAIQP
+468 AKALQP
-474 LTERFLKF
+474 LTERFLKY
-482 LEGATKKYEEY
+482 LDGATKKYEEY
-493 LDTPAG
+493 LDTPEG

-544 LLDWLEGSLKGFKD
+544 LLDWLQDSLKGFKD
-558 FGKTIEGQKELKE
+558 FGKTVEGQKELKE

-583 LEAIG
+583 LESIG

-613 TDAFGSILTKSNEAG
+613 TDAFGSILTKSNAAG
-628 PALATLFVN
+628 PALAELTVN
-637 ILKIIDL
+637 VIKIIDL
-644 LTDSGQLKTFFDTLN
+644 LTDSNQIKTFLDTLN
-659 VAATAVKNI
+659 VAATAVKKV

-690 MGGLKIVFFAL
+690 IGGLKIILFAV
-701 GRYLAFIFIT
+701 GRYMAFVLIT
-711 TFNVLA
+711 TFNFFA

-726 FGILRTAV
+726 FNILRTAV
-734 TLMSTAFAK
+734 TLMTTAFRALSTA
-743 LTTVLLANPIALIV
+743 LLANPIALIV

-766 FVTLYKKNEAFR
+766 FVVLYKKNEAFR

-787 VKNFIGEAID
+787 VKNFIGDAID
-797 AVVGYFKMLAE
+797 VVIGIFKKLAE
-808 VGAKVWDFILDALK
+808 IGEKVWDFFLDALK
-822 LVWGFVE
+822 FVWGLVE
-829 DYFKAIFGFWKAIV
+829 GYFKLVFGFWKAIV
-843 EIIIGIGLIIWDF
+843 ETIIGLGLIIWDF

-869 GWWNNTILPFITGI
+869 GWWNDTILPFITGI

-893 IWNWIYD
+893 IWDWISD
-900 KISAVWTT
+900 KIIAVWTT
-908 VSGFFTNTIFPF
+908 VKGFWDGTIYPF
-920 VGTIVTTV
+920 VSGIVKNV
-928 KTKAGAIWDFISG
+928 KDKAGAIWDFISG
-941 GISAI
+941 GISAA
-946 WGKVTGYF
+946 WNKVSSFF
-954 TDTIYPFISGIGAK
+954 TTTIYPFITGIKAK
-968 IAGFAKGMWDGLK
+968 ITSLATGLWDGLK
-981 NGLESVVNFIIR
+981 SGLSGVVNFIIDR
-993 GVNLIIKG
+993 LNNVIDGLNWAIRQ
-1001 INLLIKA
+1001 
-1008 ANAVKIG
+1008 ANKVKIG
-1015 DDIKEIRDILPVN
+1015 KDIDQLQKIPPIAL
-1028 FAKGGIVPATPG
+1028 AMGGIVPATPG
-1040 GVLARIG
+1040 GMLARIG

-1071 QMLSGGAGGGTT
+1071 QLLSGGAGGGTT

>member
-10 IIRPITAGFGSAV
+10 IIRPITTGFAGAV
-23 QKDLDKMGGLAGK
+23 KKDLDRVGGLAGS

-42 KQYGGAFGKAFGP
+42 KQFGGAFGKAFGP
-55 AGANIFKND
+55 NGAGIFSND
-64 FLKRVESTGKAF
+64 QIAKAMSASKAF
-76 ANAQRAGMA
+76 GSLQRTGMT
-85 LGTALSVLVSAVGSV
+85 LQTTLSVLASGLGSV
-100 LTAVVSLGA
+100 ITAAVSLGA
-109 SVAAAIPSIAA
+109 SFAAAIPSVAA
-120 LGGAL
+120 LGAAL
-125 ISVGVG
+125 VSVGIG
-131 AIAAKLALGGVGAA
+131 AITAKLALGGVGAA

-154 QGAKDTTAAQD
+154 TGAKDTTAAQD

-184 ILEADK
+184 ILDANK
-190 EIAESKKDATEAQRE
+190 EITESTKDAEEAQRE

-210 EEANET
+210 EKANET

-231 KKAALEL
+231 RKAALEL

-304 QRLADANQNVLDA
+304 QRLADANEKVLDA

-322 KKIIDGARKEADA
+322 RKIVDGARKEADA

-353 IDDPLEG
+353 VDDPLAG
-360 LNEFQKDFV
+360 LNESQKDFV

-381 IKKAASE
+381 IKKAASD
-388 AFLPKLTTAIQ
+388 AFLPKLTEAIKIV
-399 LLADKAFPIITTG
+399 AKEAFPVIETG
-412 VGQVGDALGNASIE
+412 VGKVGDALGNASIT

-441 TLFENSATNIEILGR
+441 TLFENAATNIELLGS
-456 IIGNVWGIFLSV
+456 IIGNVWGIFLSY
-468 AKAIQP
+468 AKALQP
-474 LTERFLKF
+474 LTEKFLKY
-482 LEGATKKYEEY
+482 LDGATKKYEEY
-493 LDTPAG
+493 LDTPEG
-499 AKALEDFFNTAG
+499 AKALEDFFTTAG
-511 DVAAEIGQVFKEA
+511 EVAAEIGQVFKEA

-544 LLDWLEGSLKGFKD
+544 LLDWLQDSLKAFKD
-558 FGKTIEGQKELKE
+558 FGKTVEGQKELKE

-583 LEAIG
+583 LEAVG

-601 NVGKAFE
+601 NVGKSFE

-613 TDAFGSILTKSNEAG
+613 TDAFGSILEKSNAAG
-628 PALATLFVN
+628 PALASLVVN
-637 ILKIIDL
+637 IIKIIDL
-644 LTDSGQLKTFFDTLN
+644 VTDSGQMQTFFETLN
-659 VAATAVKNI
+659 VAATVLRKI
-668 LENDFVAAVMKVLGP
+668 LENDVVQAIAKVLGP
-683 IAGFALA
+683 ITGFL
-690 MGGLKIVFFAL
+690 
-701 GRYLAFIFIT
+701 LAFGLIKALFIAAAYVIGGIVIAAFNALVTIFGILST
-711 TFNVLA
+711 
-717 GAVTVLTTV
+717 AVKVFTTV
-726 FGILRTAV
+726 FRLLSA
-734 TLMSTAFAK
+734 AFM
-743 LTTVLLANPIALIV
+743 ANPIAAVILI
-757 LAIVALVAI
+757 IVGLVAI

-778 EIVDKVFTF
+778 ELVDKVWAAI
-787 VKNFIGEAID
+787 KDAIGAAFEVIKD
-797 AVVGYFKMLAE
+797 IFGKIAE
-808 VGAKVWDFILDALK
+808 IGMKIWDFFLDALK
-822 LVWGFVE
+822 VVWGLVE
-829 DYFKAIFGFWKAIV
+829 GYFQLVFGFWKAIV

-869 GWWNNTILPFITGI
+869 GWWNDTILPFITAI

-900 KISAVWTT
+900 KIMAVWTT
-908 VSGFFTNTIFPF
+908 VKGFWDTTIYPF
-920 VGTIVTTV
+920 VSNIVKNV
-928 KTKAGAIWDFISG
+928 KDKAGAIWDFISG
-941 GISAI
+941 TISGVWA
-946 WGKVTGYF
+946 KVTGFF
-954 TDTIYPFISGIGAK
+954 TNTIYPFISGIGAK
-968 IAGFAKGMWDGLK
+968 ISGFAKGMWDGLK

-1015 DDIKEIRDILPVN
+1015 DDIKEIREILPVN

>member
-10 IIRPITAGFGSAV
+10 IIRPITTGFAGAV
-23 QKDLDKMGGLAGK
+23 KKDLDRVGGLAGS
-36 AGSRAG
+36 AGTRAG
-42 KQYGGAFGKAFGP
+42 KTFGGAFGKAFGP
-55 AGANIFKND
+55 TGANIFSND
-64 FLKRVESTGKAF
+64 QIGKALATGKAF
-76 ANAQRAGMA
+76 ASLQRTGMT
-85 LGTALSVLVSAVGSV
+85 LQTTLSVLVSGLGSV
-100 LTAVVSLGA
+100 ITAAVSLGA
-109 SVAAAIPSIAA
+109 SFAAAIPSVAA
-120 LGGAL
+120 LGAAL
-125 ISVGVG
+125 VSVGVG
-131 AIAAKLALGGVGAA
+131 AITAKLALGGVGAA

-154 QGAKDTTAAQD
+154 TGAKDTTAAQD

-184 ILEADK
+184 ILEANK
-190 EIAESKKDATEAQRE
+190 EIAESTKDAEEAQRE

-231 KKAALEL
+231 RKAALEL

-285 QERLAKT
+285 QDRLAKT

-304 QRLADANQNVLDA
+304 QRLADANQKVLDA

-335 LREIERAER
+335 KREIERAER
-344 DLKKAKEGG
+344 DLKKAQEGG

-369 KFLAGLKPKIDE
+369 KFLATLKPKIDE

-441 TLFENSATNIEILGR
+441 TLFENAATNIEIIGR
-456 IIGNVWGIFLSV
+456 IIGNVWGIFLSA
-468 AKAIQP
+468 AKAAQP
-474 LTERFLKF
+474 VTEKFLKY
-482 LEGATKKYEEY
+482 LDGATKKYEEY
-493 LDTPAG
+493 LDTPEG
-499 AKALEDFFNTAG
+499 AKALEDFFTTAG
-511 DVAAEIGQVFKEA
+511 EVAAEIGQVFKEA

-544 LLDWLEGSLKGFKD
+544 LLDWLEGSLKAFKE
-558 FGKTIEGQKELKE
+558 FGKTVEGQQELKE

-583 LEAIG
+583 LGAVG
-588 GFFKEILKAGADP
+588 AFFKEILKAGADP
-601 NVGKAFE
+601 NVGKAFD

-613 TDAFGSILTKSNEAG
+613 ADAFGNILTKSNAAG
-628 PALATLFVN
+628 PALAELTVN
-637 ILKIIDL
+637 VIKIIDL
-644 LTDSGQLKTFFDTLN
+644 LTDSGQMKTFFDTLN
-659 VAATAVKNI
+659 VAATIVRKI
-668 LENDFVAAVMKVLGP
+668 LENDVVQAIAKVLGP
-683 IAGFALA
+683 ITGFLLAFGLIKAILIAVGQFILFILISAFNALA
-690 MGGLKIVFFAL
+690 TIFGIVTKAVQ
-701 GRYLAFIFIT
+701 IF
-711 TFNVLA
+711 
-717 GAVTVLTTV
+717 TTV
-726 FGILRTAV
+726 FRLLSA
-734 TLMSTAFAK
+734 AFM
-743 LTTVLLANPIALIV
+743 ANPIAAVILI
-757 LAIVALVAI
+757 IVGLVAI

-778 EIVDKVFTF
+778 ELVDKVWAA
-787 VKNFIGEAID
+787 VKDAIGSAFEVIK
-797 AVVGYFKMLAE
+797 GIFEKLAE
-808 VGAKVWDFILDALK
+808 IGMKVWDFFLDALK
-822 LVWGFVE
+822 LVWGLVE
-829 DYFKAIFGFWKAIV
+829 DYFKLVFGFWKAIV

-856 LFDKI
+856 LYDKI
-861 KAVWELVS
+861 VAVWETVS
-869 GWWNNTILPFITGI
+869 GWWNNTILPFITAI
-883 VTKVAEFGAK
+883 VAKVAEFGAK
-893 IWNWIYD
+893 IWSWVYD

-908 VSGFFTNTIFPF
+908 VTGFWDRTIFPF
-920 VGTIVTTV
+920 VNGLVQRFLTG
-928 KTKAGAIWDFISG
+928 AGRIWDFISG
-941 GISAI
+941 GITAV
-946 WGKVTGYF
+946 WDKVTGYF
-954 TDTIYPFISGIGAK
+954 TNTIYPFISGIGAK
-968 IAGFAKGMWDGLK
+968 ISGFAKGMWDGLK

-1001 INLLIKA
+1001 INLLIRA
-1008 ANAVKIG
+1008 ANRVKIG
-1015 DDIKEIRDILPVN
+1015 SDIKEISEILPVN

-1040 GVLARIG
+1040 GMLARIG

>member
-10 IIRPITAGFGSAV
+10 IIRPITTGFAGAV
-23 QKDLDKMGGLAGK
+23 KKDLDRVGGLAGS
-36 AGSRAG
+36 AGTRAG
-42 KQYGGAFGKAFGP
+42 KTFGGAFGKAFGP
-55 AGANIFKND
+55 TGANIFSND
-64 FLKRVESTGKAF
+64 QIGKALATGKAF
-76 ANAQRAGMA
+76 ASLQRTGMT
-85 LGTALSVLVSAVGSV
+85 LQTTLSVLVSGLGSV
-100 LTAVVSLGA
+100 ITAAVSLGA
-109 SVAAAIPSIAA
+109 SFAAAIPSVAA
-120 LGGAL
+120 LGAAL
-125 ISVGVG
+125 VSVGVG
-131 AIAAKLALGGVGAA
+131 AITAKLALGGVGQA

-154 QGAKDTTAAQD
+154 KGAKDTTAAQD

-184 ILEADK
+184 IVEANK
-190 EIAESKKDATEAQRE
+190 EIVESTKDATEAQRE
-205 YNLAL
+205 YDLAL
-210 EEANET
+210 EKASET
-216 LQQLGFDAEDAALAE
+216 IQQLGFDAEDAALAE
-231 KKAALEL
+231 KKAGLEL
-238 EKARETLQ
+238 EKAREALQ

-285 QERLAKT
+285 QDRLAKT
-292 GPEGVEAVIEAS
+292 GPAGVESVIEAS
-304 QRLADANQNVLDA
+304 QRLADANQKVLDA

-335 LREIERAER
+335 KREIERAER
-344 DLKKAKEGG
+344 DLKKAQEGG
-353 IDDPLEG
+353 AEDPLEG
-360 LNEFQKDFV
+360 LNESQKAFV
-369 KFLAGLKPKIDE
+369 KFLASLKPKIDA
-381 IKKAASE
+381 IKKAASD

-441 TLFENSATNIEILGR
+441 TLFENAATNIELLGR
-456 IIGNVWGIFLSV
+456 IIGNVWGIFLSY
-468 AKAIQP
+468 AKALQP
-474 LTERFLKF
+474 LTERFLKY
-482 LEGATKKYEEY
+482 LDGATKKYEEY
-493 LDTPAG
+493 LDTPEG

-544 LLDWLEGSLKGFKD
+544 LLDWLEGSLKGFKE
-558 FGKTIEGQKELKE
+558 FGKTVEGQKELKE

-583 LEAIG
+583 LEAVG

-601 NVGKAFE
+601 NVGKSFE

-613 TDAFGSILTKSNEAG
+613 TDAFGSILEKSNAAG
-628 PALATLFVN
+628 PALAELTVN
-637 ILKIIDL
+637 IIKIIDL
-644 LTDSGQLKTFFDTLN
+644 VTDSGQMQTFFETLN
-659 VAATAVKNI
+659 IAATVLRKI
-668 LENDFVAAVMKVLGP
+668 LENDVVQAIAKVLGP
-683 IAGFALA
+683 ITGFL
-690 MGGLKIVFFAL
+690 
-701 GRYLAFIFIT
+701 LAFGLIKALFIAAAYVIGGIVIAAFNALVTIFGILST
-711 TFNVLA
+711 
-717 GAVTVLTTV
+717 AVKVFTTV
-726 FGILRTAV
+726 FRLLSA
-734 TLMSTAFAK
+734 AFM
-743 LTTVLLANPIALIV
+743 ANPIAAVILI
-757 LAIVALVAI
+757 IVGLVAI

-778 EIVDKVFTF
+778 ELVDKVWDAI
-787 VKNFIGEAID
+787 KNAIGAAFEVIKD
-797 AVVGYFKMLAE
+797 IFGKIAE
-808 VGAKVWDFILDALK
+808 IGMKIWDFFLDALK
-822 LVWGFVE
+822 LVWGLVE

-869 GWWNNTILPFITGI
+869 GWWNDTILPFITAI

-908 VSGFFTNTIFPF
+908 VSDFFTKTIFPF
-920 VGTIVTTV
+920 VGGIVKNV
-928 KTKAGAIWDFISG
+928 KDKAGAIWDFISG
-941 GISAI
+941 TISGVWA
-946 WGKVTGYF
+946 KVTGFF
-954 TDTIYPFISGIGAK
+954 TNTIYPFISGIGAK
-968 IAGFAKGMWDGLK
+968 ISGFAKGMWDGLK

-1015 DDIKEIRDILPVN
+1015 DDIKEIKDILPVN

-1040 GVLARIG
+1040 GMLARIG

>member
-10 IIRPITAGFGSAV
+10 IIRPITTGFAGAV
-23 QKDLDKMGGLAGK
+23 KKDLDRVGGLAGS

-42 KQYGGAFGKAFGP
+42 KQFGGAFGKAFGP
-55 AGANIFKND
+55 NGAGIFSND
-64 FLKRVESTGKAF
+64 QIAKAMSASKAF
-76 ANAQRAGMA
+76 GSLQRTGMT
-85 LGTALSVLVSAVGSV
+85 LQTTLSVLASGLGSV
-100 LTAVVSLGA
+100 ITAAVSLGA
-109 SVAAAIPSIAA
+109 SFAAAIPSVAA
-120 LGGAL
+120 LGAAL
-125 ISVGVG
+125 VSVGIG
-131 AIAAKLALGGVGAA
+131 AITAKLALGGVGAA

-154 QGAKDTTAAQD
+154 TGAKDTTAAQD

-184 ILEADK
+184 ILDANK
-190 EIAESKKDATEAQRE
+190 EIAESTKDAEEAQRE

-210 EEANET
+210 EKANET

-231 KKAALEL
+231 RKAALEL

-304 QRLADANQNVLDA
+304 QRLADANEKVLDA

-322 KKIIDGARKEADA
+322 RKIVDGARKEADA

-353 IDDPLEG
+353 VDDPLAG
-360 LNEFQKDFV
+360 LNESQKDFV

-381 IKKAASE
+381 IKKAASD
-388 AFLPKLTTAIQ
+388 AFLPKLTEAIKIV
-399 LLADKAFPIITTG
+399 AKEAFPVIETG
-412 VGQVGDALGNASIE
+412 VGKVGDALGNASIT

-441 TLFENSATNIEILGR
+441 TLFENAATNIELLGS
-456 IIGNVWGIFLSV
+456 IIGNVWGIFLSY
-468 AKAIQP
+468 AKALQP
-474 LTERFLKF
+474 LTEKFLKY
-482 LEGATKKYEEY
+482 LDGATKKYEEY
-493 LDTPAG
+493 LDTPEG
-499 AKALEDFFNTAG
+499 AKALEDFFTTAG
-511 DVAAEIGQVFKEA
+511 EVAAEIGQVFKEA

-544 LLDWLEGSLKGFKD
+544 LLDWLQDSLKAFKD
-558 FGKTIEGQKELKE
+558 FGKTVEGQKELKE

-583 LEAIG
+583 LEAVG

-601 NVGKAFE
+601 NVGKSFE

-613 TDAFGSILTKSNEAG
+613 TDAFGSILEKSNAAG
-628 PALATLFVN
+628 PALASLVVN
-637 ILKIIDL
+637 IIKIIDL
-644 LTDSGQLKTFFDTLN
+644 VTDSGQMQTFFETLN
-659 VAATAVKNI
+659 VAATVLRKI
-668 LENDFVAAVMKVLGP
+668 LENDVVQAIAKVLGP
-683 IAGFALA
+683 ITGFL
-690 MGGLKIVFFAL
+690 
-701 GRYLAFIFIT
+701 LAFGLIKALFIAAAYVIGGIVIAAFNALVTIFGILST
-711 TFNVLA
+711 
-717 GAVTVLTTV
+717 AVKVFTTV
-726 FGILRTAV
+726 FRLLSA
-734 TLMSTAFAK
+734 AFM
-743 LTTVLLANPIALIV
+743 ANPIAAVILI
-757 LAIVALVAI
+757 IVGLVAI

-778 EIVDKVFTF
+778 ELVDKVWAAI
-787 VKNFIGEAID
+787 KDAIGAAFEVIKD
-797 AVVGYFKMLAE
+797 IFGKIAE
-808 VGAKVWDFILDALK
+808 IGMKIWDFFLDALK
-822 LVWGFVE
+822 VVWGLVE
-829 DYFKAIFGFWKAIV
+829 GYFQLVFGFWKAIV

-869 GWWNNTILPFITGI
+869 GWWNDTILPFITAI

-908 VSGFFTNTIFPF
+908 VKGFWDNTIYPF
-920 VGTIVTTV
+920 VSGIVNTV

-941 GISAI
+941 TISGVWA
-946 WGKVTGYF
+946 KVTGFF
-954 TDTIYPFISGIGAK
+954 TNTIYPFISGIGAK
-968 IAGFAKGMWDGLK
+968 ISGFAKGMWDGLK

-1015 DDIKEIRDILPVN
+1015 DDIKEIREILPVN

>member
-1 MAVVGEASI
+1 VAVVGEASI
-10 IIRPITAGFGSAV
+10 IIRPITTGFAGAV
-23 QKDLDKMGGLAGK
+23 KKDLDRVGGLAGS
-36 AGSRAG
+36 AGTRAG
-42 KQYGGAFGKAFGP
+42 KQFGGAFGKAFGP
-55 AGANIFKND
+55 NGAGIFSND
-64 FLKRVESTGKAF
+64 QIAKAMSASKAF
-76 ANAQRAGMA
+76 GSLQRSGMT
-85 LGTALSVLVSAVGSV
+85 LQTTLSVLASGIGSV
-100 LTAVVSLGA
+100 ITAAVSLGA
-109 SVAAAIPSIAA
+109 SVAAAIPSVAA

-125 ISVGVG
+125 VSVGVG
-131 AIAAKLALGGVGAA
+131 AITAKLALGGVGQA

-154 QGAKDTTAAQD
+154 KGAKDTTAAQD

-184 ILEADK
+184 IVEANK
-190 EIAESKKDATEAQRE
+190 EIVEATKDVTEAQRE
-205 YNLAL
+205 LDLAF
-210 EEANET
+210 EKASET
-216 LQQLGFDAEDAALAE
+216 IQQLGFDAEDAALAE
-231 KKAALEL
+231 KKAGLEL

-285 QERLAKT
+285 QDRLAKT
-292 GPEGVEAVIEAS
+292 GPAGVESVIEAS
-304 QRLADANQNVLDA
+304 QRLADANQKVLDA

-335 LREIERAER
+335 KREIERAER

-353 IDDPLEG
+353 VDDPLEG
-360 LNEFQKDFV
+360 LNESQKEFV
-369 KFLAGLKPKIDE
+369 KFLASLKPKIDA
-381 IKKAASE
+381 IKKAASD
-388 AFLPKLTTAIQ
+388 AFLPKLTEAIKIV
-399 LLADKAFPIITTG
+399 AKEAFPVIETG
-412 VGQVGDALGNASIE
+412 VGKVGDALGNASIT

-441 TLFENSATNIEILGR
+441 TLFENAATNIELLGS

-468 AKAIQP
+468 AKAAQP

-482 LEGATKKYEEY
+482 LDGATKKYEEY

-544 LLDWLEGSLKGFKD
+544 LLDWLESSLKGFKD
-558 FGKTIEGQKELKE
+558 FGKTVEGQKELKD

-583 LEAIG
+583 LEAVG

-601 NVGKAFE
+601 NVGKSFE

-613 TDAFGSILTKSNEAG
+613 TDAFGSILEKSNAAG
-628 PALATLFVN
+628 PALASLVVN
-637 ILKIIDL
+637 IIKIIDL
-644 LTDSGQLKTFFDTLN
+644 VTDSGQMQTFFETLN
-659 VAATAVKNI
+659 VAATVLRKI
-668 LENDFVAAVMKVLGP
+668 LENDVVQAIAKVLGP
-683 IAGFALA
+683 ITGFL
-690 MGGLKIVFFAL
+690 
-701 GRYLAFIFIT
+701 LAFGLIKAILIAAAYVIGGILIAA
-711 TFNVLA
+711 FNAL
-717 GAVTVLTTV
+717 VTI
-726 FGILRTAV
+726 FGILSTAV
-734 TLMSTAFAK
+734 KVFTAVFR
-743 LTTVLLANPIALIV
+743 LLSAALIANPIAAVV

-778 EIVDKVFTF
+778 ELVDKVWAA
-787 VKNFIGEAID
+787 VKDAIGSAFEVIKD
-797 AVVGYFKMLAE
+797 IFGKLAE
-808 VGAKVWDFILDALK
+808 IGMKVWDFFLDALK
-822 LVWGFVE
+822 LVWGLVE
-829 DYFKAIFGFWKAIV
+829 DYFKLVFGFWKAIV

-869 GWWNNTILPFITGI
+869 GWWNETILPFITAI

-893 IWNWIYD
+893 IWDWVSEKIIAIWAVVTGYWDKTIY
-900 KISAVWTT
+900 
-908 VSGFFTNTIFPF
+908 PF
-920 VGTIVTTV
+920 VSNIVKNV
-928 KTKAGAIWDFISG
+928 KDRAGAIWDFISG
-941 GISAI
+941 TIGGV
-946 WGKVTGYF
+946 WTKVTDFF
-954 TDTIYPFISGIGAK
+954 TKTIYPFISGIGAN
-968 IAGFAKGMWDGLK
+968 IAKFAKGMWDGLK

-1001 INLLIKA
+1001 INLLIRA
-1008 ANAVKIG
+1008 ANRVKIG
-1015 DDIKEIRDILPVN
+1015 DDIKEISEILPVN

-1040 GVLARIG
+1040 GMLARIG

>member
-10 IIRPITAGFGSAV
+10 IIRPITTGFAGAV
-23 QKDLDKMGGLAGK
+23 KKDLDRVGGLAGS

-42 KQYGGAFGKAFGP
+42 KQFGGAFGKAFGP
-55 AGANIFKND
+55 NGAGIFSND
-64 FLKRVESTGKAF
+64 QIAKAMSASKAF
-76 ANAQRAGMA
+76 GSLQRTGMT
-85 LGTALSVLVSAVGSV
+85 LQTTLSVLASGLGSV
-100 LTAVVSLGA
+100 ITAAVSLGA
-109 SVAAAIPSIAA
+109 SFAAAIPSVAA
-120 LGGAL
+120 LGAAL
-125 ISVGVG
+125 VSVGIG
-131 AIAAKLALGGVGAA
+131 AITAKLALGGVGAA

-154 QGAKDTTAAQD
+154 TGAKDTTAAQD

-184 ILEADK
+184 ILDANK
-190 EIAESKKDATEAQRE
+190 EITESTKDAEEAQRE

-210 EEANET
+210 EKANET

-231 KKAALEL
+231 RKAALEL

-304 QRLADANQNVLDA
+304 QRLADANEKVLDA

-322 KKIIDGARKEADA
+322 RKIVDGARKEADA

-353 IDDPLEG
+353 VDDPLAG
-360 LNEFQKDFV
+360 LNESQKDFV

-381 IKKAASE
+381 IKKAASD
-388 AFLPKLTTAIQ
+388 AFLPKLTEAIKIV
-399 LLADKAFPIITTG
+399 AKEAFPVIETG
-412 VGQVGDALGNASIE
+412 VGKVGDALGNASIT

-441 TLFENSATNIEILGR
+441 TLFENAATNIELLGS
-456 IIGNVWGIFLSV
+456 IIGNVWGIFLSY
-468 AKAIQP
+468 AKALQP
-474 LTERFLKF
+474 LTEKFLKY
-482 LEGATKKYEEY
+482 LDGATKKYEEY
-493 LDTPAG
+493 LDTPEG
-499 AKALEDFFNTAG
+499 AKALEDFFTTAG
-511 DVAAEIGQVFKEA
+511 EVAAEIGQVFKEA

-544 LLDWLEGSLKGFKD
+544 LLDWLQDSLKGFKD
-558 FGKTIEGQKELKE
+558 FGKTVEGQKELKE

-583 LEAIG
+583 LEAVG

-601 NVGKAFE
+601 NVGKSFE

-613 TDAFGSILTKSNEAG
+613 TDAFGSILEKSNAAG
-628 PALATLFVN
+628 PALASLVVN
-637 ILKIIDL
+637 IIKIIDL
-644 LTDSGQLKTFFDTLN
+644 VTDSGQMQTFFETLN
-659 VAATAVKNI
+659 VAATVLRKI
-668 LENDFVAAVMKVLGP
+668 LENDVVQAIAKVLGP
-683 IAGFALA
+683 ITGFL
-690 MGGLKIVFFAL
+690 
-701 GRYLAFIFIT
+701 LAFGLIKALFIAAAYVIGGIVIAAFNALVTIFGILST
-711 TFNVLA
+711 
-717 GAVTVLTTV
+717 AVKVFTTV
-726 FGILRTAV
+726 FRLLSA
-734 TLMSTAFAK
+734 AFM
-743 LTTVLLANPIALIV
+743 ANPIAAVILI
-757 LAIVALVAI
+757 IVGLVAI

-778 EIVDKVFTF
+778 ELVDKVWAAI
-787 VKNFIGEAID
+787 KDAIGAAFEVIKD
-797 AVVGYFKMLAE
+797 IFGKIAE
-808 VGAKVWDFILDALK
+808 IGMKIWDFFLDALK
-822 LVWGFVE
+822 VVWGLVE
-829 DYFKAIFGFWKAIV
+829 GYFQLVFGFWKAIV

-869 GWWNNTILPFITGI
+869 GWWNDTILPFITAI

-908 VSGFFTNTIFPF
+908 VKGFWDNTIYPF
-920 VGTIVTTV
+920 VSGIVNTV

-941 GISAI
+941 TISGVWA
-946 WGKVTGYF
+946 KVTGFF
-954 TDTIYPFISGIGAK
+954 TNTIYPFISGIGAK
-968 IAGFAKGMWDGLK
+968 ISGFAKGMWDGLK

>member
-10 IIRPITAGFGSAV
+10 IIRPITVGFGDKV

-64 FLKRVESTGKAF
+64 FLKRVQATGKAF

-85 LGTALSVLVSAVGSV
+85 LGTALSVLVSGIGSV
-100 LTAVVSLGA
+100 LTAIVSLGA
-109 SVAAAIPSIAA
+109 SVSAAIPSVLA
-120 LGGAL
+120 LGSAFVSLG
-125 ISVGVG
+125 IG
-131 AIAAKLALGGVGAA
+131 AITAKLALGGVGAA
-145 LSKYLKAQK
+145 VSKLNKAQK
-154 QGAKDTTAAQD
+154 KGSADNTAAQD
-165 RVDDAYRR
+165 RVEDAYRR

-178 ESNKEA
+178 EDNKEK
-184 ILEADK
+184 ILQADK
-190 EIAESKKDATEAQRE
+190 DIIEATKDAEEAQRE

-238 EKARETLQ
+238 DKARETLQ

-304 QRLADANQNVLDA
+304 QRLADANEKLLDA
-317 EDAKN
+317 EEAKN
-322 KKIIDGARKEADA
+322 KAIIDGARAEANAQRELDRAKRDAAKGGADA
-335 LREIERAER
+335 
-344 DLKKAKEGG
+344 
-353 IDDPLEG
+353 DDPFEG
-360 LNEFQKDFV
+360 LNEFQKEFA
-369 KFLAGLKPKIDE
+369 KFLASLKPQIDA
-381 IKKAASE
+381 IKAAASE
-388 AFLPKLTTAIQ
+388 AFLPKLQEAIT
-399 LLADKAFPIITTG
+399 LLAAKAFPVLETG
-412 VGQVGDALGNASIE
+412 VAKVGDALGDASID
-426 IAKAITESGNLKDLA
+426 IAQAITDAGNLKDLA
-441 TLFENSATNIEILGR
+441 QVFEDAATNIRTLGR
-456 IIGNVWGIFLSV
+456 IIGNVYGIFLSTLI
-468 AKAIQP
+468 ALQP
-474 LTERFLKF
+474 LTDRFLKSI
-482 LEGATKKYEEY
+482 EGVTKRWEET
-493 LDTPAG
+493 LDTEEG
-499 AKALEDFFNTAG
+499 QKRLEEFFNTAG

-544 LLDWLEGSLKGFKD
+544 LLDWLQDTLKGFKD
-558 FGKTIEGQKELKE
+558 FGKTVEGQKELKE
-571 FFLNSSKNAASA
+571 FFLNSAKNAASA

-601 NVGKAFE
+601 NVGKAFD
-608 ILKGG
+608 ILKTG

-637 ILKIIDL
+637 VLKVIDL
-644 LTDSGQLKTFFDTLN
+644 LTDSGQMKTFFDTLN
-659 VAATAVKNI
+659 VAVTAVQKI
-668 LENDFVAAVMKVLGP
+668 LENEFVAAVMKVLGP

-690 MGGLKIVFFAL
+690 IGGLKIIFFAF
-701 GRYLAFIFIT
+701 GRYLAFIFLTI
-711 TFNVLA
+711 FNLLA
-717 GAVTVLTTV
+717 QAVTVVSTA
-726 FGILRTAV
+726 FGILKIAV
-734 TLMSTAFAK
+734 GAISSAFAK
-743 LTTVLLANPIALIV
+743 LTAVLLANPIALIA
-757 LAIVALVAI
+757 LAIVALIAV
-766 FVTLYKKNEAFR
+766 FVLLYKKNEEFR

-787 VKNFIGEAID
+787 VKNFIGEAIE
-797 AVVGYFKMLAE
+797 VVIGIFKKLAE
-808 VGAKVWDFILDALK
+808 IGAKVWDFILDALK
-822 LVWGFVE
+822 LVWGLVE
-829 DYFKAIFGFWKAIV
+829 EYFKAIFGFWKAIV

-869 GWWNNTILPFITGI
+869 GWWNNTILPFITAI
-883 VTKVAEFGAK
+883 VAKVAEFGAK
-893 IWNWIYD
+893 IWSWLYD
-900 KISAVWTT
+900 KISAVWNT

-920 VGTIVTTV
+920 VTGLVQRFLTG
-928 KTKAGAIWDFISG
+928 AGRIWDFISG
-941 GISAI
+941 GISAV
-946 WGKVTGYF
+946 WDKVTGYF
-954 TDTIYPFISGIGAK
+954 TNTIYPFISGIGAK
-968 IAGFAKGMWDGLK
+968 ISGFAKGMWDGLK
-981 NGLESVVNFIIR
+981 NGLESVVNFIIK

-1001 INLLIKA
+1001 INLLIRA
-1008 ANAVKIG
+1008 ANRVKIG
-1015 DDIKEIRDILPVN
+1015 SDIREISEILPVN

-1040 GVLARIG
+1040 GMLARIG

>member
-1 MAVVGEASI
+1 VAVVGEASI
-10 IIRPITAGFGSAV
+10 IIRPITTGFAGAV
-23 QKDLDKMGGLAGK
+23 KKDLDRVGGLAGS
-36 AGSRAG
+36 AGTRAG
-42 KQYGGAFGKAFGP
+42 KTFGGAFGKAFGP
-55 AGANIFKND
+55 TGANIFSND
-64 FLKRVESTGKAF
+64 QIGKALATGKAF
-76 ANAQRAGMA
+76 ASLQRTGMT
-85 LGTALSVLVSAVGSV
+85 LQTTLSVLVSGLGSV
-100 LTAVVSLGA
+100 ITAAVSLGA
-109 SVAAAIPSIAA
+109 SFAAAIPSVAA
-120 LGGAL
+120 LGAAL
-125 ISVGVG
+125 VSVGVG
-131 AIAAKLALGGVGAA
+131 AITAKLALGGVGQA

-154 QGAKDTTAAQD
+154 KGAKDTTAAQD

-184 ILEADK
+184 IVEANK
-190 EIAESKKDATEAQRE
+190 EIVESTKDATEAQRE
-205 YNLAL
+205 YDLAL
-210 EEANET
+210 EKASET
-216 LQQLGFDAEDAALAE
+216 IQQLGFDAEDAALAE
-231 KKAALEL
+231 KKAGLEL
-238 EKARETLQ
+238 EKAREALQ

-285 QERLAKT
+285 QDRLAKT
-292 GPEGVEAVIEAS
+292 GPAGVESVIEAS
-304 QRLADANQNVLDA
+304 QRLADANQKVLDA

-335 LREIERAER
+335 KREIERAER
-344 DLKKAKEGG
+344 DLKKAQEGG
-353 IDDPLEG
+353 AEDPLEG
-360 LNEFQKDFV
+360 LNESQKAFV
-369 KFLAGLKPKIDE
+369 KFLASLKPKIDA
-381 IKKAASE
+381 IKKAASD

-441 TLFENSATNIEILGR
+441 TLFENSAKNIESLGR
-456 IIGNVWGIFLSV
+456 IIGNVWGIFLSA
-468 AKAIQP
+468 AKAAQP
-474 LTERFLKF
+474 LTERFLKY

-493 LDTPAG
+493 LDTPEG

-511 DVAAEIGQVFKEA
+511 DVAKEIGDVFREA

-544 LLDWLEGSLKGFKD
+544 LLDWLEGSLKAFKD
-558 FGKTIEGQKELKE
+558 FGKTVEGQQELKE

-583 LEAIG
+583 LGAVG

-613 TDAFGSILTKSNEAG
+613 TDAFGSILTKSNAAG
-628 PALATLFVN
+628 PALAELTVN
-637 ILKIIDL
+637 IIKIIDL
-644 LTDSGQLKTFFDTLN
+644 LTDSGQIKTFFDTLN
-659 VAATAVKNI
+659 VAATIVRKI
-668 LENDFVAAVMKVLGP
+668 LENDVVQAIAKVLGP
-683 IAGFALA
+683 ITGFVLAFGLIKAILIAVGQFILFILISAFNALA
-690 MGGLKIVFFAL
+690 TIFGIVTKAVQ
-701 GRYLAFIFIT
+701 IF
-711 TFNVLA
+711 
-717 GAVTVLTTV
+717 TTV
-726 FGILRTAV
+726 FR
-734 TLMSTAFAK
+734 
-743 LTTVLLANPIALIV
+743 LLSAALIANPIAAVV

-778 EIVDKVFTF
+778 ELVDKVWAAIKDAIGSAFE
-787 VKNFIGEAID
+787 FIKDVFG
-797 AVVGYFKMLAE
+797 KLAE
-808 VGAKVWDFILDALK
+808 IGMKVWDFFLDALK
-822 LVWGFVE
+822 VVWGLVE
-829 DYFKAIFGFWKAIV
+829 GYFKLVFGFWKAIV

-869 GWWNNTILPFITGI
+869 GWWNDTIVPFITAIITKI
-883 VTKVAEFGAK
+883 VEIGAK
-893 IWNWIYD
+893 IWDWIYD
-900 KISAVWTT
+900 KIMAVWTT
-908 VSGFFTNTIFPF
+908 VKGFWDTTIYPF
-920 VGTIVTTV
+920 VSGIVNAV
-928 KTKAGAIWDFISG
+928 KTRAGAIWDFISG
-941 GISAI
+941 TISGVWA
-946 WGKVTGYF
+946 KVTGFF
-954 TDTIYPFISGIGAK
+954 TNTIYPFISGIGAN
-968 IAGFAKGMWDGLK
+968 IAKFAKGMWDGLK

-1001 INLLIKA
+1001 INLLIRA
-1008 ANAVKIG
+1008 ANRVKIG
-1015 DDIKEIRDILPVN
+1015 SDIKEISEILPVN

-1040 GVLARIG
+1040 GMLARIG

>member
-1 MAVVGEASI
+1 VAVVGEASI
-10 IIRPITAGFGSAV
+10 IIRPITAGFAGAV
-23 QKDLDKMGGLAGK
+23 KRDLDRVGGLAGG

-42 KQYGGAFGKAFGP
+42 KQFGGAFGKAFGP
-55 AGANIFKND
+55 TGKNIFSND
-64 FLKRVESTGKAF
+64 QIGKAMATGKAF
-76 ANAQRAGMA
+76 ASLQRTGMTLQTAFSALAGG
-85 LGTALSVLVSAVGSV
+85 LGAVISS
-100 LTAVVSLGA
+100 VVSLGA
-109 SVAAAIPSIAA
+109 SAAAAAPSLLV
-120 LGGAL
+120 LG
-125 ISVGVG
+125 SVLTTVAIG

-154 QGAKDTTAAQD
+154 KGAKDTTAADD
-165 RVDDAYRR
+165 RIEDAYRR
-173 FGEVV
+173 RLEVI
-178 ESNKEA
+178 ERNKEA
-184 ILEADK
+184 ILEADA
-190 EIAESKKDATEAQRE
+190 EIAKATKEVEEAQLD
-205 YNLAL
+205 YNKAL

-216 LQQLGFDAEDAALAE
+216 IQQLGFDAEDAALAE

-238 EKARETLQ
+238 EKAREGLQ

-292 GPEGVEAVIEAS
+292 GPAGVEGVIKAS
-304 QRLADANQNVLDA
+304 EKLANAADAVVDA
-317 EDAKN
+317 EMAKN
-322 KKIIDGARKEADA
+322 KTIIEGARAQADA
-335 LREIERAER
+335 QRELDRAKR
-344 DLKKAKEGG
+344 DKKKSVE
-353 IDDPLEG
+353 DDPLEG
-360 LNEFQKDFV
+360 LNDSQKEFV
-369 KFLAGLKPKIDE
+369 KFLASLKPKIDE
-381 IKKAASE
+381 IKKAASD
-388 AFLPKLTTAIQ
+388 AFLPKLTTAIT
-399 LLADKAFPIITTG
+399 LVAKEAFPVIETG
-412 VGQVGDALGNASIE
+412 VAKVGDALGNASIE

-441 TLFENSATNIEILGR
+441 TLFENAATNIELLGT
-456 IIGNVWGIFLSV
+456 IIGNVWGIFLSY

-474 LTERFLKF
+474 LTEKFLKY
-482 LEGATKKYEEY
+482 LGDATKKYEEY
-493 LDTPAG
+493 LDTPEG

-511 DVAAEIGQVFKEA
+511 EVAAEIGEVFKEA

-544 LLDWLEGSLKGFKD
+544 LLDWLQDSLKGFKD
-558 FGKTIEGQKELKE
+558 FGKTVEGQQELKD

-583 LEAIG
+583 LGAVG
-588 GFFKEILKAGADP
+588 AFFKEILIAGADP
-601 NVGKAFE
+601 NVGKAFD

-613 TDAFGSILTKSNEAG
+613 SDAFGSILKKSNEAA
-628 PALATLFVN
+628 PSLATLVVN
-637 ILKIIDL
+637 IIKIIDL
-644 LTDSGQLKTFFDTLN
+644 LTDSGQMKTFFDTLN
-659 VAATAVKNI
+659 VAATVVRKI
-668 LENDFVAAVMKVLGP
+668 LENDVVAAIAKVLGP
-683 IAGFALA
+683 ITGFLLAFGLIKIILIAVGNFILYVLILAFNALA
-690 MGGLKIVFFAL
+690 TIFTVVSTAVK
-701 GRYLAFIFIT
+701 IFI
-711 TFNVLA
+711 
-717 GAVTVLTTV
+717 GV
-726 FGILRTAV
+726 FRAL
-734 TLMSTAFAK
+734 STA
-743 LTTVLLANPIALIV
+743 LMANPIGAIIL
-757 LAIVALVAI
+757 LIVALVAI

-787 VKNFIGEAID
+787 VKNFIGDAID

-808 VGAKVWDFILDALK
+808 IGAKVWDFILDALK
-822 LVWGFVE
+822 FVWGLVE
-829 DYFKAIFGFWKAIV
+829 GYFKLVFGFWKAIV
-843 EIIIGIGLIIWDF
+843 ETIIGLGLIIWDF

-869 GWWNNTILPFITGI
+869 GWWNDTILPFITGI

-893 IWNWIYD
+893 IWSWIYD
-900 KISAVWTT
+900 KIMAVWTT
-908 VSGFFTNTIFPF
+908 VKGFWDTTIYPF
-920 VGTIVTTV
+920 VSGIVNTV

-941 GISAI
+941 TISGVWA
-946 WGKVTGYF
+946 KVTGFF
-954 TDTIYPFISGIGAK
+954 TNTIYPFISGIGAK

-1015 DDIKEIRDILPVN
+1015 DDIKEIKDILPVN
-1028 FAKGGIVPATPG
+1028 FAQGGIVPATPG
-1040 GVLARIG
+1040 GMLARIG

-1071 QMLSGGAGGGTT
+1071 QLLSGGGAGGGTT

>member
-10 IIRPITAGFGSAV
+10 IIRPITAGFGGAV
-23 QKDLDKMGGLAGK
+23 KKDLDRLGGLAGA

-55 AGANIFKND
+55 SGRNIFSNEQIGKAMA
-64 FLKRVESTGKAF
+64 TGKAF
-76 ANAQRAGMA
+76 GSLQRSGMTLQTAFSALAGG
-85 LGTALSVLVSAVGSV
+85 LGAVITS
-100 LTAVVSLGA
+100 VVSLGA
-109 SVAAAIPSIAA
+109 SAAAAAPSLLV
-120 LGGAL
+120 LG
-125 ISVGVG
+125 SVLTTVAIG

-145 LSKYLKAQK
+145 LGKYLKAQK
-154 QGAKDTTAAQD
+154 KGAKDTTAADD
-165 RVDDAYRR
+165 RIEDAYRR
-173 FGEVV
+173 RLEVI
-178 ESNKEA
+178 ERNKEA
-184 ILEADK
+184 ILEADA
-190 EIAESKKDATEAQRE
+190 EIAKATKEVEEAQLD
-205 YNLAL
+205 YNKAL

-216 LQQLGFDAEDAALAE
+216 IQQLGFDAEDAALAE

-238 EKARETLQ
+238 EKAREGLQ

-292 GPEGVEAVIEAS
+292 GPEGVEGVIRAS
-304 QRLADANQNVLDA
+304 EKLADAAAAVEDA
-317 EDAKN
+317 EMAKN
-322 KKIIDGARKEADA
+322 KTIIEGARAQADA
-335 LREIERAER
+335 QRELDRAKR
-344 DLKKAKEGG
+344 DKKKSAAE
-353 IDDPLEG
+353 DDPLEG
-360 LNEFQKDFV
+360 LNESQKEFV
-369 KFLAGLKPKIDE
+369 KFLASLKPKIDE
-381 IKKAASE
+381 IKKAASD

-412 VGQVGDALGNASIE
+412 VGQVGDALGNASIT
-426 IAKAITESGNLKDLA
+426 IAEAITESGNLKDLA
-441 TLFENSATNIEILGR
+441 TLFENAATNIEILGS
-456 IIGNVWGIFLSV
+456 IIGNVWGIFLSY

-474 LTERFLKF
+474 LTEKFLKY
-482 LEGATKKYEEY
+482 LDGATKKYEEY
-493 LDTPAG
+493 LDTPEG
-499 AKALEDFFNTAG
+499 AKALEDFFTTAG
-511 DVAAEIGQVFKEA
+511 EVAAEIGQVFKEA

-544 LLDWLEGSLKGFKD
+544 LLDWLEGSLKAFKD
-558 FGKTIEGQKELKE
+558 FGKTVEGQKELKE

-583 LEAIG
+583 LGAVG
-588 GFFKEILKAGADP
+588 AFFKEILIAGADP
-601 NVGKAFE
+601 NVGKAFD

-613 TDAFGSILTKSNEAG
+613 SDAFGSILKKSNEAA
-628 PALATLFVN
+628 PSLATLVVN
-637 ILKIIDL
+637 IIKIIDL
-644 LTDSGQLKTFFDTLN
+644 LTDSGQMKTFFDTLN
-659 VAATAVKNI
+659 VAATIVRKI
-668 LENDFVAAVMKVLGP
+668 LENDVVAAIAKVLGP
-683 IAGFALA
+683 ITGFLLAFGLIKIILIAVGNFILYVLILAFNALA
-690 MGGLKIVFFAL
+690 TIFTVVSTAVK
-701 GRYLAFIFIT
+701 IFI
-711 TFNVLA
+711 
-717 GAVTVLTTV
+717 GV
-726 FGILRTAV
+726 FRAL
-734 TLMSTAFAK
+734 STA
-743 LTTVLLANPIALIV
+743 LMANPIGAIIL
-757 LAIVALVAI
+757 LIVALVAI

-787 VKNFIGEAID
+787 VKNFIGDAIE
-797 AVVGYFKMLAE
+797 VVIGIFKKLAE
-808 VGAKVWDFILDALK
+808 IGEKVWDFILDALK
-822 LVWGFVE
+822 FVWGLVE
-829 DYFKAIFGFWKAIV
+829 GYFKLVYGFWKAIV

-861 KAVWELVS
+861 KAVWTLVS
-869 GWWNNTILPFITGI
+869 GWWNDTILPFITAI

-893 IWNWIYD
+893 IWSWIYD
-900 KISAVWTT
+900 KIMAVWTT
-908 VSGFFTNTIFPF
+908 VKGFWDNTIYPF
-920 VGTIVTTV
+920 VSGIVNTV

-941 GISAI
+941 TISGVWA
-946 WGKVTGYF
+946 KVTGFF
-954 TDTIYPFISGIGAK
+954 TNTIYPFISGIGAK
-968 IAGFAKGMWDGLK
+968 ISGFAKGMWDGLK

-1015 DDIKEIRDILPVN
+1015 SDIKEIKDILPVN
-1028 FAKGGIVPATPG
+1028 FAQGGIVPATPG

-1047 EAGRAERVE
+1047 EAGRSERVE

>member
-10 IIRPITAGFGSAV
+10 IIRPITTGFAGAV
-23 QKDLDKMGGLAGK
+23 KKDLDRVGGLAGS

-42 KQYGGAFGKAFGP
+42 KQFGGAFGKAFGP
-55 AGANIFKND
+55 NGAGIFSND
-64 FLKRVESTGKAF
+64 QIAKAMSASKAF
-76 ANAQRAGMA
+76 GSLQRTGMT
-85 LGTALSVLVSAVGSV
+85 LQTTLSVLASGLGSV
-100 LTAVVSLGA
+100 ITAAVSLGA
-109 SVAAAIPSIAA
+109 SFAAAIPSVAA
-120 LGGAL
+120 LGAAL
-125 ISVGVG
+125 VSVGIG
-131 AIAAKLALGGVGAA
+131 AITAKLALGGVGAA

-154 QGAKDTTAAQD
+154 TGAKDTTAAQD

-184 ILEADK
+184 ILDANK
-190 EIAESKKDATEAQRE
+190 EITESTKDAEEAQRE

-210 EEANET
+210 EKANET

-231 KKAALEL
+231 RKAALEL

-304 QRLADANQNVLDA
+304 QRLADANEKVLDA

-322 KKIIDGARKEADA
+322 KKIVDGARKEADA
-335 LREIERAER
+335 LREIQRAER

-353 IDDPLEG
+353 VDDPLAG
-360 LNEFQKDFV
+360 LNESQKDFV

-381 IKKAASE
+381 IKKAASD
-388 AFLPKLTTAIQ
+388 AFLPKLTEAIKIV
-399 LLADKAFPIITTG
+399 AKEAFPVIETG
-412 VGQVGDALGNASIE
+412 VGKVGDALGNASIT

-441 TLFENSATNIEILGR
+441 TLFENAATNIELLGS
-456 IIGNVWGIFLSV
+456 IIGNVWGIFLSY
-468 AKAIQP
+468 AKALQP
-474 LTERFLKF
+474 LTEKFLKY
-482 LEGATKKYEEY
+482 LDGATKKYEEY
-493 LDTPAG
+493 LDTPEG
-499 AKALEDFFNTAG
+499 AKALEDFFTTAG
-511 DVAAEIGQVFKEA
+511 EVAAEIGQVFKEA

-544 LLDWLEGSLKGFKD
+544 LLDWLQDSLKGFKD
-558 FGKTIEGQKELKE
+558 FGKTIEGQSELKE

-583 LEAIG
+583 LEAVG

-613 TDAFGSILTKSNEAG
+613 TDAFGSILEKSNAAG
-628 PALATLFVN
+628 PALAELTVN
-637 ILKIIDL
+637 IIKIIDL
-644 LTDSGQLKTFFDTLN
+644 VTDSGQMQTFFETLN
-659 VAATAVKNI
+659 VAATVLRKI
-668 LENDFVAAVMKVLGP
+668 LENDVVQAIAKVLGP
-683 IAGFALA
+683 ITGFL
-690 MGGLKIVFFAL
+690 
-701 GRYLAFIFIT
+701 LAFGLIKALFIAAAYVIGGIVIAAFNALVTIFGILST
-711 TFNVLA
+711 
-717 GAVTVLTTV
+717 AVKVFTTV
-726 FGILRTAV
+726 FRLLSA
-734 TLMSTAFAK
+734 AFM
-743 LTTVLLANPIALIV
+743 ANPIAAVILI
-757 LAIVALVAI
+757 IVGLVAI

-778 EIVDKVFTF
+778 ELVDKVWAAI
-787 VKNFIGEAID
+787 KSAIGAAFEVIKD
-797 AVVGYFKMLAE
+797 IFGKIAE
-808 VGAKVWDFILDALK
+808 IGMKIWDFFLDALK
-822 LVWGFVE
+822 LVWGLVE
-829 DYFKAIFGFWKAIV
+829 DYFKLVFGFWKAIV

-869 GWWNNTILPFITGI
+869 GWWNDTILPFITAI
-883 VTKVAEFGAK
+883 VTKVADFGAK

-920 VGTIVTTV
+920 VGTIVSTV

-941 GISAI
+941 GISTI

-1015 DDIKEIRDILPVN
+1015 SDIKEIKDILPVN
-1028 FAKGGIVPATPG
+1028 FAKGGIVPPTPG